1 MASNKFSTQFPGIR
15 YRVHKSRKYSGG
27 NLDRYFFIRYRI
39 NGKLKEEGIGWASSG
54 WNAKKASIV
63 LSDLKKAHLTGEGPQ
78 TLAEQ
83 RAFENEK
90 REQARLEKKRI
101 EKETLSFSDYFRV
114 RYFPEAKVNKGWRSY
129 QREDSLHRLWIE
141 PVIGKMPFKDIRP
154 FHLERIKK
162 NLADAGRSARSIQYA
177 FAVVRQVFNH
187 AIKNEIFF
195 GESPTK
201 KVTRPKVDNKRERF
215 LKQEEAQLLLEDV
228 RARSQQLYE
237 IAFISL
243 YSGLRAGEIFKL
255 TWSCIDCDEGTIR
268 VMDSKGGLNR
278 TAHMTETVREI
289 FSSKEKAAPTN
300 LIFKNRKGDMIKE
313 VSNAFGRAVK
323 DLGFNNG
330 IDDPRQKA
338 YFHTLRH
345 TFASWLVQSGESL
358 YTVKELL
365 GHSTMAMTE
374 RYSHLASKNLKN
386 AIKKLEES
394 LKTTTKEKETQ
405 LEAVEGK

>member
-1 MASNKFSTQFPGIR
+1 MASNKFSTQFPGVR
-15 YRVHKSRKYSGG
+15 YRVHKTRKYSSG
-27 NLDRYFFIRYRI
+27 NFDRYFFIRYRI
-39 NGKLKEEGIGWASSG
+39 NGKLKEEGIGWSSEG

-63 LSDLKKAHLTGEGPQ
+63 LSDLKKAHLTGKGPQ

-83 RAFENEK
+83 RALENEK
-90 REQARLEKKRI
+90 REQERLEKERI
-101 EKETLSFSDYFRV
+101 DKETLSFSDYFRE
-114 RYFPEAKVNKGWRSY
+114 RYFPEAKINKSWRSY

-215 LKQEEAQLLLEDV
+215 LKQEEAQLLLEEL
-228 RARSQQLYE
+228 RIRSQKLYE
-237 IAFISL
+237 IACISL
-243 YSGLRAGEIFKL
+243 HCGLRAGEIFKL
-255 TWSCIDCDEGTIR
+255 IWSCIDCDEGTIR
-268 VMDSKGGLNR
+268 VMDSKGGFNR
-278 TAHMTETVREI
+278 TAHMTETVRDI
-289 FSSKEKAAPTN
+289 FLSKKKTAPTS
-300 LIFKNRKGDMIKE
+300 LIFKDKKGGMIKE

-323 DLGFNNG
+323 DLGFNHG
-330 IDDPRQKA
+330 IYDRRQKV

-386 AIKKLEES
+386 AVMKLEDS
-394 LKTTTKEKETQ
+394 LKATTVEKEAQ
-405 LEAVEGK
+405 EEAFDRN

>member
-1 MASNKFSTQFPGIR
+1 MSSKKYSTKFPGVRYKEKKSKANGKLERHFYIR
-15 YRVHKSRKYSGG
+15 YR
-27 NLDRYFFIRYRI
+27 L
-39 NGKLKEEGIGWASSG
+39 NGKLKEEVIGWSSEG
-54 WNAKKASIV
+54 WNAKKASLV

-78 TLAEQ
+78 TLAEK
-83 RAFENEK
+83 RAFENE
-90 REQARLEKKRI
+90 RRDQERFEKERI
-101 EKETLSFSDYFRV
+101 EKETLSFSNYFRE

-162 NLADAGRSARSIQYA
+162 NLVDAERSARSIQYA

-187 AIKNEIFF
+187 AIKNRTFD

-201 KVTRPKVDNKRERF
+201 NVTRPKVDNKRERF
-215 LKQEEAQLLLEDV
+215 LKQEEAKLLLEDLKV
-228 RARSQQLYE
+228 RSQQLYE
-237 IAFISL
+237 IACISL
-243 YSGLRAGEIFKL
+243 HCGLRAGEIFKL

-278 TAHMTETVREI
+278 TAHMTKTVREI
-289 FSSKEKAAPTN
+289 LSSKHKAAPIS
-300 LIFKNRKGDMIKE
+300 LVFKNRKGGMIKE

-323 DLGFNNG
+323 DLDFNHG
-330 IDDPRQKA
+330 IDDPRQKV

-358 YTVKELL
+358 YSVKELL

-386 AIKKLEES
+386 AVKKLEDS
-394 LKTTTKEKETQ
+394 MKTTVKEKHTQ
-405 LEAVEGK
+405 PESVEGN

>member
-1 MASNKFSTQFPGIR
+1 MSSKKYPTQFPGVRYKEKKRKVNGKPDRHFYIR
-15 YRVHKSRKYSGG
+15 YR
-27 NLDRYFFIRYRI
+27 L
-39 NGKLKEEGIGWASSG
+39 NGKLKEEVIGWSSEG
-54 WNAKKASIV
+54 WNAKKASLV
-63 LSDLKKAHLTGEGPQ
+63 LADLRKAHLTGEGPQ

-83 RAFENEK
+83 RAFENER
-90 REQARLEKKRI
+90 REQKRLEKKRI
-101 EKETLSFSDYFRV
+101 ENETLSFSDYFRE
-114 RYFPEAKVNKGWRSY
+114 RYFPEAEVNKGWRSY

-162 NLADAGRSARSIQYA
+162 NLVDAGRSARSIQYA
-177 FAVVRQVFNH
+177 FAVIRQVFNH
-187 AIKNEIFF
+187 AIKNEIFA

-215 LKQEEAQLLLEDV
+215 LKQEESQLLLEDLKV
-228 RARSQQLYE
+228 RSQQLYE
-237 IAFISL
+237 IACISL
-243 YSGLRAGEIFKL
+243 HCGLRAGEIFKL

-278 TAHMTETVREI
+278 TAHMTEKVREI
-289 FSSKEKAAPTN
+289 FLSKEKAEPTS
-300 LIFKNRKGDMIKE
+300 LIFKNRKGGMIKE

-323 DLGFNNG
+323 DLGFNND
-330 IDDPRQKA
+330 IYDPRQKV

-374 RYSHLASKNLKN
+374 RYSHLASKNLKS
-386 AIKKLEES
+386 AIKKLEDS
-394 LKTTTKEKETQ
+394 IKTATKEKETKLQ
-405 LEAVEGK
+405 AVDGT